1 MRNPDDLMASAGVAA
16 SDRNFKD
23 DVVRTFA
30 DAGWTVA
37 GASAYAGNPDRYE
50 RLEKVFLRA
59 VPYFDVHGK
68 EKRSEYGYVLRRDGV
83 VRHGRIE
90 VETIPD
96 DETGS
101 GILSEIVSNAK
112 YRYPESEIV
121 LVLSVPKPGMLE
133 WAKTQV
139 KDPAFIRGGKKAVA
153 ISPDEFPKWFA
164 EAFV

>member
-1 MRNPDDLMASAGVAA
+1 MRNPDDLMASAGVVA

-23 DVVRTFA
+23 DVARTFS

-37 GASAYAGNPDRYE
+37 SASAYAGNPDRYE